1 MSERSLALM
10 AQVYQG
16 RILKDSEDNS
26 CEKFMF

>member
-1 MSERSLALM
+1 MSERSLALLE
-10 AQVYQG
+10 QVYKD